1 MSTVFF
7 LFVNN
12 VNSVNS
18 VNIVNSY
25 SAVLPPSPMVFFVLE
40 LLSIVINATRETFPA
55 LSSKCLDLFVL
66 QRGLMKNQACK
77 ILCCYDSAPSSKAYD
92 C

>member
-66 QRGLMKNQACK
+66 QSGLIFVSLIWSCAHGP
-77 ILCCYDSAPSSKAYD
+77 LSDLGSL
-92 C
+92 